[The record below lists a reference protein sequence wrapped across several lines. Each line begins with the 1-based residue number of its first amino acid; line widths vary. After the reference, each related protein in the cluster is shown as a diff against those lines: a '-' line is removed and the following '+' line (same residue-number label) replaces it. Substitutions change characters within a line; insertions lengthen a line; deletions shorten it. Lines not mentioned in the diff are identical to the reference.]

1 MNFGPTFRYPPRK
14 IKYRPVRTPLLLIQ
28 CVFIAACVQM
38 SEAADVVAVEK
49 LISDMLYHVHA
60 RFVAAR
66 KPYN

>member
-14 IKYRPVRTPLLLIQ
+14 IKYRPVSILLLSIQ
-28 CVFIAACVQM
+28 RVLTVEYVQM

-49 LISDMLYHVHA
+49 LMSDMLYHVHA

-66 KPYN
+66 KPYS